1 MIKVNYKDMM
11 LKYNNKQQQTYN
23 TFPAGS
29 TDQLVTFPILFSF
42 AVKWEMEIFMHW
54 LIFIFTAFLLL

>member
-1 MIKVNYKDMM
+1 MM

-29 TDQLVTFPILFSF
+29 TDHLVTFPILFSF
-42 AVKWEMEIFMHW
+42 AMKWEMGIFMHW